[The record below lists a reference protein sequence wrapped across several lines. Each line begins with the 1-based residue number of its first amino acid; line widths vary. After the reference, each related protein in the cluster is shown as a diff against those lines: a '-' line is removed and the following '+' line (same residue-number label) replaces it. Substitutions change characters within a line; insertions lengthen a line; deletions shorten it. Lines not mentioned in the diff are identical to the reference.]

1 MNQAAEHEQNM
12 CADFTRTCEGCEHA
26 VEESG
31 VKAKAVY
38 RCMAYGRWQGYTIG
52 REHFLPYIPA
62 WCPKRPE
69 KTGDDA

>member
-1 MNQAAEHEQNM
+1 M
-12 CADFTRTCEGCEHA
+12 
-26 VEESG
+26 EESG